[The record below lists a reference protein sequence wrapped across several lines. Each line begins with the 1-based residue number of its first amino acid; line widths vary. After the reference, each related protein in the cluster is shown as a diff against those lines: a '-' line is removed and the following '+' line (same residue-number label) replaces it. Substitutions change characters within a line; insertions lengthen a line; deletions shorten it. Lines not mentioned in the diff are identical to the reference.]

1 MTKTASVFHRP
12 HLLRRARERA
22 DDWAVDL
29 RRRAV
34 AAAQPWM
41 RMSDDALWSLM
52 FGNTLRRSW
61 MVWSSGFCPACR
73 RDTPMYTW
81 QIDALARPWKVRCP
95 HCAELFPKNDFHAFY
110 RSGLDTQGV
119 FDPARAD
126 RALLFNAEHPAP
138 DDPLRDF
145 GVDDGNG
152 YADGEHRWWFIATY
166 LIYGQWKQLIVG
178 GIRHVSVAY
187 ALTGEAGYAHKAG
200 LLLDRVADLYPT
212 FDFKG
217 EGVMYEGPAHAGYVS
232 TWHDACEEARELAL
246 AYDRVFDALQVDE
259 TLAAFLNHKARDH
272 GITAPKSTPRAVCDN
287 IEQGILRD
295 TLANPHKIRS
305 NYPRTEAAQC
315 VIQMVLD
322 WPANRAEVMAL
333 LDATVAQATAVDGVT
348 GEKGLSGYSAFTI
361 QGLALLLGLIDR
373 IDAEFLPELLRRH
386 PALRNTWRFFID
398 TWCWQP
404 VAGDQTGWVSLSN
417 PSPAGGAMRRYYPL
431 AGDCGVFAQTSE
443 QYAGVAFDPNQGVD
457 SAALGY
463 ALGPSMH
470 TFLGRLYDATGDPAY
485 LQVIYHANGNTTAG
499 LPYDLFAGDA
509 ASFQNTVADV
519 IAREG
524 ATPRVTSVN
533 KQQWHLAMLRSRS
546 ATAWLKYDTG
556 QRHGHLDGLNL
567 GLFAKG
573 LDLMPDFGYPP
584 VHRGGWSGRN
594 FDWYVGTLSHNT
606 VVVDGKPQ
614 QRDKAGQ
621 TTLWRADAEAQVI
634 RVAAPDIIG
643 GGRFE
648 RTLALIDL
656 SSTDAYL
663 LDVFRV
669 AGGAEHVRCMHS
681 AFARLTTRGLT
692 LRPLTDEAFLFT
704 WRDAI
709 MRAYQ
714 IDPSPAPGWQVDWQ
728 IEDRY
733 GYLPAGAD
741 VHLRCADLS
750 ANAQAVV
757 AEAWVSI
764 GGFNSVAEAWIPR
777 LMTRR
782 VGGAAPLASTFV
794 ALIEPYA
801 GQSNIAAIRRLSL
814 GNDTHVAVE
823 ACLSDGRR
831 DVLVVTDPE
840 AGDRSALPDAIRQAC
855 GFWFDGDLCVVRFD
869 SEGRVAHSVAEG
881 GRVEF

>member
-1 MTKTASVFHRP
+1 MTKTASVFHPLRM
-12 HLLRRARERA
+12 LRRARERA

-29 RRRAV
+29 RRRAI

-41 RMSDDALWSLM
+41 GMSDDALWALM

-73 RDTPMYTW
+73 RDVPMYTW

-95 HCAELFPKNDFHAFY
+95 HCGEQFPKNDFYAFY
-110 RSGLDTQGV
+110 CSGLDTRGV
-119 FDPARAD
+119 FDPLRAD
-126 RALLFNAEHPAP
+126 RALLFNTQHPAP

-152 YADGEHRWWFIATY
+152 YSDGEHRWWFIATY
-166 LIYGQWKQLIVG
+166 LIYGQWKQRIVD
-178 GIRHVSVAY
+178 GIRHLSVAY
-187 ALTGEAGYAHKAG
+187 ALTGDVGYARKAG
-200 LLLDRVADLYPT
+200 VLLDRVADLYPT
-212 FDFKG
+212 FDFKV

-246 AYDRVFDALQVDE
+246 AYDRVFDALQTDE
-259 TLAAFLNHKARDH
+259 ALAAFLHRKAQQH
-272 GITAPKSTPRAVCDN
+272 GIGRPKATPRAVCDN
-287 IEQGILRD
+287 IERGILRD
-295 TLANPHKIRS
+295 TLANLHKIRS

-322 WPANRAEVMAL
+322 WPANRADVMAL

-348 GEKGLSGYSAFTI
+348 GEKGLSGYSGFTI

-373 IDAEFLPELLRRH
+373 VDAGLLPDLLRRH
-386 PALRNTWRFFID
+386 PALRDTWRFFID

-404 VAGDQTGWVSLSN
+404 CADGSV
-417 PSPAGGAMRRYYPL
+417 RRYYPL
-431 AGDCGVFAQTSE
+431 VGDCGVFAQTSE
-443 QYAGVAFDPNQGVD
+443 QYAGVVFDPCQGVG
-457 SAALGY
+457 SSGLSY

-470 TFLGRLYDATGDPAY
+470 TFLGRLYDATGDVAY
-485 LQVIYHANGNTTAG
+485 LQVIYHANGNTADG

-509 ASFQNTVADV
+509 AVDSVRAFQNRVADV
-519 IAREG
+519 IGRSG
-524 ATPRVTSVN
+524 TMPRVTSVN
-533 KQQWHLAMLRSRS
+533 KQQWHLALLRSRS

-556 QRHGHLDGLNL
+556 SRHGHLDGLNL

-573 LDLMPDFGYPP
+573 LDLLPDFGYPP

-606 VVVDGKPQ
+606 VVVDAQPQ
-614 QRDKAGQ
+614 QRDKSGQ
-621 TTLWRADAEAQVI
+621 TTLWLAGGDAQAI
-634 RVAAPDIIG
+634 RVAAPDLIG
-643 GGRFE
+643 GGRYE
-648 RTLALIDL
+648 RTLILIDI
-656 SSTDAYL
+656 SDTDAYL

-669 AGGAEHVRCMHS
+669 AGGHEHVRCLHS

-692 LRPLTDEAFLFT
+692 LRPLTADKVHAEAFLST
-704 WRDAI
+704 WHHAI
-709 MRAYQ
+709 MRDYQ

-741 VHLRCADLS
+741 VHLRCTDLT
-750 ANAQAVV
+750 AGAQAVV

-764 GGFNSVAEAWIPR
+764 GGFDSNQEAWIPR
-777 LMTRR
+777 LLTRR
-782 VGGAAPLASTFV
+782 VSPSAPLASTFL
-794 ALIEPYA
+794 ALLEPYA
-801 GQSNIAAIRRLSL
+801 GQSNIAAIRRLPL
-814 GNDTHVAVE
+814 GDDAHAGVE
-823 ACLSDGRR
+823 VRLNDGRR
-831 DVLVVTDPE
+831 DVLIVTDPA
-840 AGDRSALPDAIRQAC
+840 AGDRAALPDVMREAC
-855 GFWFDGDLCVVRFD
+855 GFWFDGDLCVARFD
-869 SEGRVAHSVAEG
+869 SNGRLADCVAEG

>member
-1 MTKTASVFHRP
+1 MTKTAGVFHP
-12 HLLRRARERA
+12 PQMLRRARERA
-22 DDWAVDL
+22 DDWAVAL

-41 RMSDDALWSLM
+41 RMSDDALWALM
-52 FGNTLRRSW
+52 FGNTLRRAW

-73 RDTPMYTW
+73 RDVPMYTW

-95 HCAELFPKNDFHAFY
+95 HCAEQFPKNDFYAFY
-110 RSGLDTQGV
+110 CSGLDARGV

-126 RALLFNAEHPAP
+126 RTLLFNAAHPAP

-152 YADGEHRWWFIATY
+152 YSDGEHRWWFIATY
-166 LIYGQWKQLIVG
+166 LIYGQWKQLIVD
-178 GIRHVSVAY
+178 GIRRLSVAY
-187 ALTGEAGYAHKAG
+187 ALTGDAGYAHKAG
-200 LLLDRVADLYPT
+200 VLLDRVADLYPT
-212 FDFKG
+212 FDFKV

-246 AYDRVFDALQVDE
+246 AYDRVFDALQTDE
-259 TLAAFLNHKARDH
+259 ALATFLDHKARQH
-272 GITAPKSTPRAVCDN
+272 GIAQSKAAPRAVCDN

-295 TLANPHKIRS
+295 TLANPHKIHS
-305 NYPRTEAAQC
+305 NYPRSEAAQC

-322 WPANRAEVMAL
+322 WPANRADVMAL
-333 LDATVAQATAVDGVT
+333 LDATVARATAVDGVT

-361 QGLALLLGLIDR
+361 QGLALLLGLIGR
-373 IDAEFLPELLRRH
+373 TDAAFLPDLLRRH
-386 PALRNTWRFFID
+386 PSLRDTWRFFID

-404 VAGDQTGWVSLSN
+404 VAD
-417 PSPAGGAMRRYYPL
+417 GAVRPYYPRV
-431 AGDCGVFAQTSE
+431 GDCGVFAQTSE
-443 QYAGVAFDPNQGVD
+443 HYAGVVFDASQGVESD
-457 SAALGY
+457 VMSY

-470 TFLGRLYDATGDPAY
+470 TFLGQLYDATGDAAY
-485 LQVIYHANGNTTAG
+485 LQVICHANGDTTDG
-499 LPYDLFAGDA
+499 LPYDLFAGDS
-509 ASFQNTVADV
+509 ASFQNKVADT

-524 ATPRVTSVN
+524 TTPRVTSVN
-533 KQQWHLAMLRSRS
+533 KQHWHLALLRSKS
-546 ATAWLKYDTG
+546 ATAWLKYDTS

-606 VVVDGKPQ
+606 VVVDAQPQ

-621 TTLWRADAEAQVI
+621 TTLWLAGDEVQAI
-634 RVAAPDIIG
+634 RVAAPAVIG

-648 RTLALIDL
+648 RTLMLIDL
-656 SSTDAYL
+656 SDTDAYL

-669 AGGAEHVRCMHS
+669 AGGHEHVRCMHS
-681 AFARLTTRGLT
+681 AFARLATRGLM
-692 LRPLTDEAFLFT
+692 LRPLTDDAFLIT
-704 WRDAI
+704 WRAAV
-709 MRAYQ
+709 MRDYQ

-741 VHLRCADLS
+741 VHLRCADLTTD
-750 ANAQAVV
+750 AQAII
-757 AEAWVSI
+757 AEAWVSP
-764 GGFNSVAEAWIPR
+764 GGFESNTEAWIPR

-782 VGGAAPLASTFV
+782 IGAAPLRSTFV
-794 ALIEPYA
+794 AVIEPYE
-801 GQSNIAAIRRLSL
+801 GTSNVAAIRRLLLSD
-814 GNDTHVAVE
+814 DTHVAVE
-823 ACLSDGRR
+823 VRMKDGRR
-831 DVLVVTDPE
+831 DVLVVTDPA
-840 AGDRSALPDAIRQAC
+840 AGDRSALPDAIRAAC

-869 SEGRVAHSVAEG
+869 SEGRVAHCAAEG
-881 GRVEF
+881 GRSPRGRVAF